1 MSAETRHACIT
12 AVDQLAAFAARLS
25 PEDVPARVRERLQT
39 LLIDLFGVTAAGH
52 RTPEMR
58 ALITAWKP
66 GSGTVPLIGTE
77 SRTDPD
83 TAALLN
89 AAAAC
94 ALELDE
100 GNKHAR
106 GHPAV
111 HVVFAAL
118 AAAQMAERTVTGH
131 RFLTAVAAGYEV
143 AARFGAAV
151 ERDPRWHTHG
161 HWGATGAACAAA
173 LIQDASTAE
182 VAAAIDSAAGLV
194 HATPWEMVLDGN
206 FTRNL
211 WAGGAN
217 IAGLNAVRLARSG
230 LVSNRGAAASTLGGI
245 VGTLDPSSLTAG
257 LGQDWLLDQG
267 YSKRHA
273 SCSYTHAAVDLVQ
286 ELRREHPFTAA
297 EVTAVA
303 VTTHSLARPLLGR
316 EVRNRLS
323 AMFSLPFVVAT
334 AVLHEVVDPDTM
346 DPESPGFEATR
357 PFMDKVSVHVEPEFD
372 ERLPGERWARVRIAL
387 TDGTVLEQSQPNPR
401 GDTDFEPLDRAQ
413 TVAKIR
419 SLIGAEATARVV
431 DAVRQLASD
440 LEAPAALDSLH
451 RFVPMNETAIGAAED
466 MTGDSVQSRAAT
478 LPESL
483 DSVGHDGLA

>member
-1 MSAETRHACIT
+1 MSDETRHACIT
-12 AVDQLAAFAARLS
+12 AVDGLAAFAEGLS
-25 PEDVPARVRERLQT
+25 AEDVPARVRERLQT
-39 LLIDLFGVTAAGH
+39 MLIDLFGVTAAGH
-52 RTPEMR
+52 RTPEIR
-58 ALITAWKP
+58 SLIEAWKP
-66 GSGTVPLIGTE
+66 ASGSAPLIGTDA
-77 SRTDPD
+77 RADPD
-83 TAALLN
+83 AATLLN
-89 AAAAC
+89 ATAAC

-111 HVVFAAL
+111 HVVFAAM
-118 AAAQMAERTVTGH
+118 AAAQTAKSAVTGR
-131 RFLTAVAAGYEV
+131 RFLTAVAGGYEV

-173 LIQDASTAE
+173 LIQGASTAE

-217 IAGLNAVRLARSG
+217 IAGLNAARLARSG
-230 LVSNRGAAASTLGGI
+230 LVSNRGAAASTLGGL
-245 VGTLDPSSLTAG
+245 VGTLEPSGLTAG
-257 LGQDWLLDQG
+257 LGQVWLLEQG

-286 ELRREHPFTAA
+286 GLRREHPFTAD

-303 VTTHSLARPLLGR
+303 VATHSLAEPLLRR

-334 AVLHEVVDPDTM
+334 AIIHEVVDPATM

-357 PFMDKVSVHVEPEFD
+357 PFMEKVSVHVEPEFD
-372 ERLPGERWARVRIAL
+372 ERLPGERWARVRIELA
-387 TDGTVLEQSQPNPR
+387 DGTVLERSQPNPI
-401 GDTDFEPLDRAQ
+401 GDTDFEPLNRAQ
-413 TVAKIR
+413 TVAKVT
-419 SLIGAEATARVV
+419 SLIGAEATARAV
-431 DAVRQLASD
+431 DAVRHLESEAAATAA
-440 LEAPAALDSLH
+440 LEALHLNVPA
-451 RFVPMNETAIGAAED
+451 NGT
-466 MTGDSVQSRAAT
+466 
-478 LPESL
+478 
-483 DSVGHDGLA
+483 

>member
-12 AVDQLAAFAARLS
+12 AVDQLAAFADSLTF
-25 PEDVPARVRERLQT
+25 EDVPARVRERLQT

-52 RTPEMR
+52 RTQEMR

-66 GSGTVPLIGTE
+66 GFGTVPLIGTE

-100 GNKHAR
+100 GNKHAQ

-118 AAAQMAERTVTGH
+118 AAAQVAERTVTGR

-173 LIQDASTAE
+173 LIQGASTAE
-182 VAAAIDSAAGLV
+182 VAASIDAAAGLV

-230 LVSNRGAAASTLGGI
+230 LVSNRGAAASTLGGL
-245 VGTLDPSSLTAG
+245 VGTLDPSGLTAG
-257 LGQDWLLDQG
+257 LGQVWLLEEG

-286 ELRREHPFTAA
+286 ELRREHPFMAA

-303 VTTHSLARPLLGR
+303 VATHSLATPLLGR
-316 EVRNRLS
+316 DVRNRLS

-334 AVLHEVVDPDTM
+334 AIMHEVVDPDTM

-357 PFMDKVSVHVEPEFD
+357 PFMDMVSVHVEPEFD
-372 ERLPGERWARVRIAL
+372 ERLPGERWARVRIELA
-387 TDGTVLEQSQPNPR
+387 DGTVLERSQPNPI
-401 GDTDFEPLDRAQ
+401 GDTDFKPLDRAQ
-413 TVAKIR
+413 TVAKIE
-419 SLIGAEATARVV
+419 SLIGAEETGWVI
-431 DAVRQLASD
+431 DAVHHLASD
-440 LEAPAALDSLH
+440 AEARTALGSLH
-451 RFVPMNETAIGAAED
+451 RVVPVNETSFDVAGSDSDRSMRGGAA
-466 MTGDSVQSRAAT
+466 Q
-478 LPESL
+478 LPQSL
-483 DSVGHDGLA
+483 DSTSEGGLA

>member
-1 MSAETRHACIT
+1 MSAETRHACIK
-12 AVDQLAAFAARLS
+12 AVDGLAAFAEGLS

-39 LLIDLFGVTAAGH
+39 MLIDLFGVTAAGH

-58 ALITAWKP
+58 ALIEAWKP
-66 GSGTVPLIGTE
+66 ASGTVPLIGTGV
-77 SRTDPD
+77 RADPD
-83 TAALLN
+83 TAMLLN
-89 AAAAC
+89 ATAAC

-111 HVVFAAL
+111 HVVFAAM
-118 AAAQMAERTVTGH
+118 AAAQTAGAAVSGQ

-173 LIQDASTAE
+173 LIQGASKAE

-230 LVSNRGAAASTLGGI
+230 LVSNSGAAASTLGGL
-245 VGTLDPSSLTAG
+245 VGTLDPSGLTAG
-257 LGQDWLLDQG
+257 LGQVWLLEQG
-267 YSKRHA
+267 YSKIHA
-273 SCSYTHAAVDLVQ
+273 SCSYTHAPVDLVQ
-286 ELRREHPFTAA
+286 GLRREHSFTAA

-303 VTTHSLARPLLGR
+303 VATHSLAKPLLGR
-316 EVRNRLS
+316 DVRNRLS

-334 AVLHEVVDPDTM
+334 AIMHEVVDPDTM

-372 ERLPGERWARVRIAL
+372 ERLPGERWARVRIEL
-387 TDGTVLEQSQPNPR
+387 TDGTVLERSQPNPI

-413 TVAKIR
+413 TVAKIE
-419 SLIGAEATARVV
+419 SLIGAEEAGWVI
-431 DAVRQLASD
+431 DAVHRLASD
-440 LEAPAALDSLH
+440 AEARSALGSLNRIVPVNETILVVAEGDSDRSMRDGTAQLPYYLDST
-451 RFVPMNETAIGAAED
+451 RE
-466 MTGDSVQSRAAT
+466 
-478 LPESL
+478 
-483 DSVGHDGLA
+483 DGLA